1 MDRLLIAT
9 DLHQHPAKWEL
20 LVEATL
26 RERPDTVLIPGD
38 ILPKHGGFDGQRR
51 FFPRLR
57 RLLTVMRDQTGACV
71 LLYLSNDDAHFLE
84 PLVDDLESERLC
96 VNLNQR
102 VHRQTGLVFC
112 GMNKVR
118 DYPFGY
124 KHYCVPD
131 GDWVTDPVQYCGEGI
146 TFNEGGEKQSIPDL
160 RHYLLAKRDRIN
172 TLIIDDAQNL
182 NKRGQLELLRLVQN
196 LETQQHKLLN
206 LVFFAQLEWMDV
218 LQAAPNFEQRI
229 NMTYTLREI
238 QLEETRRFVDFRL
251 RQAGATG
258 EPLFDEGSVAI
269 IHAYAQGN
277 PRVIVTVCRNALLVA
292 SQIRRRRVTPEL
304 VLHTIQKTTVPDADR
319 RARAVAAAREVM
331 RLNAPL
337 LARDTVER
345 HWPAEPA
352 RPATDTREALPRL
365 STARERRASE
375 MLLRAAKTKQ
385 PPIGKA

>member
-84 PLVDDLESERLC
+84 PLVDDLESEKLC

-146 TFNEGGEKQSIPDL
+146 TFNERGEELAIADL
-160 RHYLLAKRDRIN
+160 RKYLLAKRSILD
-172 TLIIDDAQNL
+172 LLEDLKAQL
-182 NKRGQLELLRLVQN
+182 QPGEMGRSVWLVHQPPAELGMDICGDGRRVGSPALLRFIKENQPLLGCSGHIHESPHQPGGQWAATVSSTTWVQPGQVDDR
-196 LETQQHKLLN
+196 LYY
-206 LVFFAQLEWMDV
+206 A
-218 LQAAPNFEQRI
+218 
-229 NMTYTLREI
+229 TLDI
-238 QLEETRRFVDFRL
+238 T
-251 RQAGATG
+251 
-258 EPLFDEGSVAI
+258 DE
-269 IHAYAQGN
+269 Y
-277 PRVIVTVCRNALLVA
+277 
-292 SQIRRRRVTPEL
+292 
-304 VLHTIQKTTVPDADR
+304 
-319 RARAVAAAREVM
+319 AVAN
-331 RLNAPL
+331 L
-337 LARDTVER
+337 R
-345 HWPAEPA
+345 HSVLGNCVPAPAEP
-352 RPATDTREALPRL
+352 PQN
-365 STARERRASE
+365 SS
-375 MLLRAAKTKQ
+375 
-385 PPIGKA
+385 

>member
-84 PLVDDLESERLC
+84 PLVDDLESEKLC

-131 GDWVTDPVQYCGEGI
+131 GDW
-146 TFNEGGEKQSIPDL
+146 
-160 RHYLLAKRDRIN
+160 
-172 TLIIDDAQNL
+172 
-182 NKRGQLELLRLVQN
+182 
-196 LETQQHKLLN
+196 
-206 LVFFAQLEWMDV
+206 
-218 LQAAPNFEQRI
+218 
-229 NMTYTLREI
+229 
-238 QLEETRRFVDFRL
+238 
-251 RQAGATG
+251 
-258 EPLFDEGSVAI
+258 AI
-269 IHAYAQGN
+269 
-277 PRVIVTVCRNALLVA
+277 
-292 SQIRRRRVTPEL
+292 
-304 VLHTIQKTTVPDADR
+304 KD
-319 RARAVAAAREVM
+319 
-331 RLNAPL
+331 
-337 LARDTVER
+337 
-345 HWPAEPA
+345 
-352 RPATDTREALPRL
+352 
-365 STARERRASE
+365 
-375 MLLRAAKTKQ
+375 
-385 PPIGKA
+385 